1 MTTALYDLTVGS
13 YTQVLEG
20 TVGFMEKGLAHF
32 QAQEIDLED
41 VVNYAIYEGMQ
52 NFYFQVMSLNH
63 HSAKAIEGLHAG
75 EFGPPMYA
83 FNHKAEKGD
92 YEMLIAK
99 TRESIALMGEQD
111 PETINALAGKT
122 VIFKLGANEMPFT
135 AENFALSFS
144 LPNFYFHATTAY
156 DILRMKG
163 VQIGKMDFL
172 GKMRIGV

>member
-1 MTTALYDLTVGS
+1 MTTMLYDLTVGS

-20 TVGFMEKGLAHF
+20 AVGFMEKGLAHC
-32 QAQEIDLED
+32 QTNGIDLVD
-41 VVNYAIYEGMQ
+41 VVNCALYEDMQ

-83 FNHKAEKGD
+83 FNHKAEQGD
-92 YEMLIAK
+92 YEMLLATTK
-99 TRESIALMGEQD
+99 ESIAVMKNQD
-111 PETINALAGKT
+111 PTTINALAGKT
-122 VIFKLGANEMPFT
+122 IIFKLGANEMPFT

-144 LPNFYFHATTAY
+144 LPNFYFHAATAY

-163 VQIGKMDFL
+163 VKLGKMDFL
-172 GKMRIGV
+172 GKMRIGS